1 MLYNLDAVKGLHLL
15 DCSVFILDF
24 SISPPS
30 KLGMHK
36 MELGDSVYAAE
47 RIMKKRIRKVSF
59 IFIFLPSTILKL
71 AKAVVITNLPL
82 YFLDALLQLTAWLLA
97 KSAWFVEIWLLLG
110 S

>member
-1 MLYNLDAVKGLHLL
+1 MYCDRECEL
-15 DCSVFILDF
+15 DCSALQFGCSERITLAGLQCFYLDF

-59 IFIFLPSTILKL
+59 IFIILLTWTVLKL

-82 YFLDALLQLTAWLLA
+82 Y
-97 KSAWFVEIWLLLG
+97 
-110 S
+110 